1 MSPTM
6 SDPQSAAASR
16 TISPPL
22 APAATRTLLVLT
34 AMNLLNYVDRYVPS
48 AVKDLFKTDLGLTD
62 AETAW
67 PLTAFVVVYML
78 ASPLFGALADRVPR
92 RVVIAAGVA
101 LWSLATAAAA
111 YATGFWTFLLARAL
125 VGVGEAA
132 YATLSPAWIAD
143 VYPEARRNR
152 ALTLFYVAIP
162 LGAALGFVLGGQL
175 GQAYGW
181 RVAFLAVGL
190 PGLLAALLVLRVP
203 EARPG
208 GLDAAEEGS
217 GAGAPQPEAPT
228 WGEALEVLRR
238 TPVWCYAVGG
248 YVLVTFASGALA
260 DWTPTFL
267 VRHRGLDLA
276 AAGSLV
282 GTATVIGGLGGTLL
296 GGWLGDLLR
305 RRGVASPYL
314 LLSAVTMA
322 GAAALAVVALW
333 VPGKVASGAAMA
345 GAQLLLWCY
354 NGPINAVLVSSV
366 PARLRTRA
374 FSLSIL
380 AIHLF
385 GDAISPPI
393 VGAIADATGS
403 LGMGMALVPL
413 TLAAGA
419 LVWGIGARRA
429 APVVAAD

>member
-1 MSPTM
+1 MSPM
-6 SDPQSAAASR
+6 PSDQPPTSAAPPSPAASAALA
-16 TISPPL
+16 PL

-34 AMNLLNYVDRYVPS
+34 AMNLLNYIDRYVPS

-78 ASPLFGALADRVPR
+78 ASPLFGALSDRVPR

-111 YATGFWTFLLARAL
+111 FATGFWTFLFARAL

-143 VYPEARRNR
+143 VYPESRRNR

-203 EARPG
+203 EAPRG
-208 GLDAAEEGS
+208 GLDAPE
-217 GAGAPQPEAPT
+217 GAGGLSTARQEAPT
-228 WGEALEVLRR
+228 WGEALAVLRR
-238 TPVWCYAVGG
+238 TPIWCYAVGG

-267 VRHRGLDLA
+267 ARHRGLDLA
-276 AAGSLV
+276 SAGSLV

-314 LLSAVTMA
+314 LV
-322 GAAALAVVALW
+322 
-333 VPGKVASGAAMA
+333 
-345 GAQLLLWCY
+345 
-354 NGPINAVLVSSV
+354 
-366 PARLRTRA
+366 
-374 FSLSIL
+374 
-380 AIHLF
+380 
-385 GDAISPPI
+385 
-393 VGAIADATGS
+393 
-403 LGMGMALVPL
+403 
-413 TLAAGA
+413 
-419 LVWGIGARRA
+419 
-429 APVVAAD
+429 